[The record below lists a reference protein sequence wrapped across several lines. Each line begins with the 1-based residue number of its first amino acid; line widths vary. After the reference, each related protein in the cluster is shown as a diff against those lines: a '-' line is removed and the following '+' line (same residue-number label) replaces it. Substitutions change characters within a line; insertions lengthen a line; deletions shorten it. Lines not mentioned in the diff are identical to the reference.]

1 MVPKQDED
9 IKREENYKT
18 ISLVNSDANILNKI
32 LVNQIQQYI
41 TKIIYHDQMGLL
53 QECKDGSFA
62 NQCDIPY

>member
-1 MVPKQDED
+1 MIPKQDED

-18 ISLVNSDANILNKI
+18 ISLVNTDANILNKI

-41 TKIIYHDQMGLL
+41 TRIIYHDQMGLL

-62 NQCDIPY
+62 NQLM

>member
-1 MVPKQDED
+1 MIPKQDED

-18 ISLVNSDANILNKI
+18 ISLVNTDANILNKI

-41 TKIIYHDQMGLL
+41 RRIIYHDQMGLL

-62 NQCDIPY
+62 NQSM

>member
-1 MVPKQDED
+1 MVPKQDEY

-41 TKIIYHDQMGLL
+41 TRIIYHDQMGLL